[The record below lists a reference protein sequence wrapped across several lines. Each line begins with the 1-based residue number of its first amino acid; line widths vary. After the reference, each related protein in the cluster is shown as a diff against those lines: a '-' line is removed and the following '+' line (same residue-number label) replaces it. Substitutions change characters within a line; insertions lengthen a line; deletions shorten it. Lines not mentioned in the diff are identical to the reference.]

1 MFSTLKNELVLG
13 KLAFHKDLCLWIRK
27 LVRVRDRLMENQN
40 VSRIKITA
48 VLFGV
53 LVSSFGVLAF
63 ELSLTR
69 IFSIMLDYHYSF
81 LVISVAI
88 FGLGLGGIIAHYYS
102 SKTFLKDN
110 FNGLAILAVIFSFSM
125 IFFTLIAVSFP
136 NLNMILQAFIMFLPF
151 LIAGTL
157 LAMAYKIFVRSSSM
171 LHFADLI
178 GAALGSLAVVFLLN
192 WVGAIVAVLLISLV
206 TLISSLLFSFVSKK
220 KLTIAITLLAII
232 GVSLFAQYS
241 STSNLWNIQPAS
253 DQGKELSSFL
263 STPSIDAKIVDSRW
277 SSFGQIEL
285 VASQALPHEKVIFV
299 DGGAGTTLYHFNG
312 DFNSNDS
319 LVPALRNST
328 MYFPYYFADKGS
340 SLVIGPG
347 GGVDVLTPL
356 MAGVNQIYAVEV
368 NPGIVGIVRDY
379 SAYDGGIYT
388 NYSNVH
394 VTIDD
399 GRSYV
404 KRSNQKYDTI
414 MLDIPLTKTAQGT
427 LGYSLAENYLFTTDS
442 FTDYL
447 NHLNNDG
454 FLTIVAHDQEEI
466 YKLVSIAFQVLGA
479 QGLSPQQ
486 IMARIAV
493 VGSEDMMDHSALPV
507 FMLKKTP
514 ITEAQAVA
522 ISSKASEEGFGNLYS
537 PLTSYNR
544 YDNTSTDDRLN
555 HLAIGQ
561 MSINDLVSTAPF
573 NMKAATDDNPFFYNF
588 DLGIPSALVPLI
600 VGAIILSI
608 AVSIIYAAARRREE
622 VSFKNGIRIKLKTKF
637 SSFKWYCFAS
647 LGLGF
652 MLIEIALIQ
661 KFILFLGEPT
671 LAIAISLFSLLLAG
685 GLGSFFSRK
694 WSDGKQYNA
703 FKVSLIIA
711 TIAIVYIFTLP
722 TIFNATLGYTA
733 TFRFLISFILIFPLG
748 FMMGI
753 PFPTIL
759 GYIKQEFENDAAWMW
774 CINGAF
780 SVLGGVLALVIAM
793 LSGFNAVLLLGA
805 ITYLGIFLVG
815 RIHERKKLLEKVK
828 VKWIN
833 PRISPRKVQS
843 KKFKRI

>member
-1 MFSTLKNELVLG
+1 MQ
-13 KLAFHKDLCLWIRK
+13 
-27 LVRVRDRLMENQN
+27 NQN
-40 VSRIKITA
+40 VNRLTILT

-53 LVSSFGVLAF
+53 FVTSFGVLAF

-81 LVISVAI
+81 LVVSVAM
-88 FGLGLGGIIAHYYS
+88 FGLGLGGVIAQRYS
-102 SKTFLKDN
+102 SKAFLKDN
-110 FNGLAILAVIFSFSM
+110 FGRLAVLAVVFSFSM
-125 IFFTLIAVSFP
+125 SFFALIAVSFP
-136 NLNMILQAFIMFLPF
+136 NLNIVLQAFIMFLPF

-157 LAMAYKIFVRSSSM
+157 LAMAYKIFVRNSSM
-171 LHFADLI
+171 LHFADLV
-178 GAALGSLAVVFLLN
+178 GAAVGSLAVIFLLS
-192 WVGAIVAVLLISLV
+192 WAGAVVAVLLVSLV
-206 TLISSLLFSFVSKK
+206 ALVSALLFSLASKR
-220 KLTIAITLLAII
+220 KLTIAVTLLTLMGMA
-232 GVSLFAQYS
+232 LFAQYS
-241 STSNLWNIQPAS
+241 SSSNLWNIQPAS
-253 DQGKELSSFL
+253 DQGKELSNFL
-263 STPSIDAKIVDSRW
+263 STPELNATIVESRW

-285 VASQALPHEKVIFV
+285 VASPALPHEKVIFV

-319 LVPALRNST
+319 LVPSLRNST

-340 SLVIGPG
+340 SLIIGPG

-368 NPGIVGIVRDY
+368 NPGIVGIVNDY

-394 VTIDD
+394 VTVDD

-404 KRSNQKYDTI
+404 KRSDQKYDTI

-447 NHLNNDG
+447 NHLNNNG

-466 YKLVSIAFQVLGA
+466 YKLVSVAFQVLGN

-493 VGSEDMMDHSALPV
+493 VGSADMMDHSALPV

-514 ITEAQAVA
+514 ITETQAAA
-522 ISSKASEEGFGNLYS
+522 ISSKALEKGLGNLYS
-537 PLTSYNR
+537 PLTLYSVF
-544 YDNTSTDDRLN
+544 DKTSTDDK
-555 HLAIGQ
+555 LAQLATGQ
-561 MSINDLVSTAPF
+561 ISINTLASTALF
-573 NMKAATDDNPFFYNF
+573 NMKAPTDDNPFFYNF
-588 DLGIPSALVPLI
+588 DLGIPSTLVLLI

-608 AVSIIYAAARRREE
+608 VVSIMYVGARRREE
-622 VSFKNGIRIKLKTKF
+622 FYFKDGIRIKLKTKF

-671 LAIAISLFSLLLAG
+671 LAIAVSLFSLLLAG

-694 WSDGKQYNA
+694 WSEGKQNNA

-711 TIAIVYIFTLP
+711 ALAIVYIFALP
-722 TIFNATLGYTA
+722 AVFNATLSYTS
-733 TFRFLISFILIFPLG
+733 TFRFLISFALIFPLG

-780 SVLGGVLALVIAM
+780 SVLGGVFALVVAM

-805 ITYLGIFLVG
+805 LAYLGVFLVG
-815 RIHERKKLLEKVK
+815 RIYEPNKAVGKVK
-828 VKWIN
+828 AKWIN
-833 PRISPRKVQS
+833 PRIRS
-843 KKFKRI
+843 KKM